1 MNNSAAILPRLVF
14 GLATLVAISSAVANE
29 APPKQDWPDLSTLPN
44 YFHDA
49 AGKKPLRASVNMY
62 VAKMRSAPGRDVSVR
77 PSALGDMHDASKIAE
92 HVWKLERS
100 LSQRGIH
107 VVRNLDAQGIRAA
120 ADVTDVMPVLYHGE
134 FDVPIYPTNRV
145 VVRLNDG
152 NRQEELQAIADHYG
166 CDLIKKSRG
175 TYRFVLAI
183 RDTDQVNPVALAN
196 WLHEIG
202 DLTDYAE
209 PAFHHPKLAFAPDP
223 INDPIYAQ
231 QWHLDN
237 DVANGAAEGSDLNME
252 AAWDT
257 SYGATA
263 LGSPTVIVSVLDECV
278 EKFHP
283 DLFPNWAA
291 GLDLDNEVP
300 DDDPSPDF
308 GERHGT
314 ACAGLAVA
322 AANNIG
328 VRGTAPNCGLIGVKF
343 FGASI
348 EEMADGFYFS
358 MDPDNNGDHSDG
370 AAVLSNSWSFGDGT
384 LLPPDVVNAIN
395 TVATTG
401 RNGLGVNILFASG
414 NNDHTVNGV
423 TALAQ
428 LATTMAVGG
437 TNSHNKHT
445 EFSDVGPEIGI
456 TTPTN
461 DRGDDGVR
469 FPWIDITTVDNTGDS
484 GYNGLPDLDYTN
496 GFGGTS
502 AATPEA
508 AGLLALI
515 ISQDE
520 TMTAAQARAILQHT
534 AVRIDE
540 PYGRFDGVTSHSH
553 RFGFGQAD
561 GGLAMAAA
569 AGGVRWPDRIKQLTV
584 TPLGNDLQL
593 SWSTPLNDYAGSLL
607 VRSSVPFAWT
617 PTDGVT
623 YTVGQFV
630 APGVEVIHV
639 AGLSS
644 YLEVGATQGG
654 YFYGVYPYSA
664 LTRYGFGAR
673 NHRIQGSTSIFYD
686 NSQSV
691 DPGWTTG
698 GTGNEWTRG
707 TPTSSNSAFLGQVV
721 SGSGP
726 LGGLNGS
733 RAIGGDQCWGTDM
746 ASTYNAF
753 ADAYLQT
760 PLLNLTGV
768 TDQVFLEYYDWCMFE
783 TFYDLAT
790 IEVLDAQGQFIGYI
804 DGDTGG
810 DYDWTRR
817 VYDISAF
824 AGQPIHI
831 RFRIQTDGAIQRDG
845 WFIDEVRVSV
855 ATLDNLPPV
864 VEDVYAE
871 TNTNVSGFVAFDGTD
886 PNVGTLLSFVI
897 ESLPQHATLID
908 PFDATVIAATP
919 YTLKNNGFLVT
930 FDPDTDYE
938 GPDGF
943 TYHAMDESLPSNT
956 GAVSLSIGT
965 PVVAYDFPLNTDP
978 GWLTDGLWA
987 FGVPQGLEGD
997 PTSGFT
1003 GPNVYGYNLAGA
1015 YEDNLPLQF
1024 LTTLPMNC
1032 TGLSRVTLEFRRWLG
1047 IESASFD
1054 SAAIEVST
1062 NGVDWSSVWS
1072 HSGTGDIEET
1082 AWSLQSFNAG
1092 AVADGQ
1098 SFVQFRWA
1106 MGPTDGGDTFA
1117 GWNLD
1122 DIQVLGIGTAQV
1134 NQPPYAFG
1142 QYAETAVNVDVDLT
1156 LAGVDVNDDGLAFV
1170 ITQLPQF
1177 GTLIDTGAGV
1187 IASVPYELVGG
1198 GADLTYSPNAN
1209 STGFD
1214 SIQFQINDGT
1224 LSSNV
1229 AEVTVRVINPTP
1241 FPFVDDFESGPPL
1254 GSDWTADST
1263 GPGRIFVSDTF
1274 GPIGTYHVILD
1285 SGASSTFAMNELT
1298 LAINLEGASNVLLR
1312 YDWVSLGDENHSLPA
1327 SWTGSEEGDGVA
1339 VSEDG
1344 VEWHLIANLTNGSS
1358 THQTVTLD
1366 LDQLVADAGLTYNN
1380 TFRIR
1385 FQQYDNNP
1393 ADVDG
1398 IGLDNISVLQGTDD
1412 PIIATSNFPD
1422 GRVGE
1427 LFGPFPLS
1435 SIGGDA
1441 PILWT
1446 TPVVFTETSTGTN
1459 GFLAGGVAQNWFAD
1473 DVAFDYAL
1481 PFTFP
1486 FFGEDHTDVKIAV
1499 DGWINFGSFVGST
1512 HNNSPILLR
1521 ANKRIAPLWDDQDTS
1536 VSGDIYIDDQ
1546 ISGQVTFRWE
1556 TQSTG
1561 GPCNYAATLFSD
1573 GHIRF
1578 DYGAGNQTAPNI
1590 GVSAGDLDRYF
1601 FASYDGVGDLGF
1613 ADSILLDFGK
1623 LPPGLSADING
1634 VVTGTPTTPGSFMP
1648 FFRIEDASLRTDEK
1662 VIPFTVLSALFGD
1675 SDHDGDVDY
1684 LDLQQ
1689 FIVCQEDETPSG
1701 ACFDSFDGDGNDR
1714 VDLYDFALF
1723 QQAFTGPL

>member
-1 MNNSAAILPRLVF
+1 MRTGTATLQRLAF
-14 GLATLVAISSAVANE
+14 GLATLIVLFPATADEI
-29 APPKQDWPDLSTLPN
+29 PPKDGWPDLSSLPD

-49 AGKKPLRASVNMY
+49 AGKKPLRASTTMY
-62 VAKMRSAPGRDVSVR
+62 VARMRSAPGRNRTIR
-77 PSALGDMHDASKIAE
+77 PTAFGDLPEASKIAR
-92 HVWKLERS
+92 HVWKLERN
-100 LSQRGIH
+100 LTQRGVH
-107 VVRNLDAQGIRAA
+107 VVRNMNAQQVRVAP
-120 ADVTDVMPVLYHGE
+120 DVTDVMPVLHHG
-134 FDVPIYPTNRV
+134 DRDTPIYPTNRV
-145 VVRLNDG
+145 VVRLNDA
-152 NRQEELQAIADHYG
+152 NRQDELKQIADHYN
-166 CDLIKKSRG
+166 CDLIKKKRG
-175 TYRFVLAI
+175 VNRFVLVA
-183 RDTDQVNPVALAN
+183 RDTDRVNPVALAN

-223 INDPIYAQ
+223 INDPIYPQ
-231 QWHLDN
+231 QWHLEN
-237 DVANGAAEGSDLNME
+237 DVANGAAAGSDMNME
-252 AAWDT
+252 AAWDS
-257 SYGATA
+257 SYGPTA

-395 TVATTG
+395 TVAVTG

-469 FPWIDITTVDNTGDS
+469 FPWIDVTTVDNTGES
-484 GYNGLPDLDYTN
+484 GYNGLPDLDYTDE
-496 GFGGTS
+496 FGGTS
-502 AATPEA
+502 SSTPEA

-520 TMTAAQARAILQHT
+520 TMTAAEAVAILQHT

-540 PYGRFDGVTSHSH
+540 PYGRFDGITSHSH

-561 GGLAMAAA
+561 GGQAMAAA
-569 AGGVRWPDRIKQLTV
+569 TAGVRWPDRIKQLTV
-584 TPLGNDLQL
+584 TPIGSDLQL
-593 SWSTPLNDYAGSLL
+593 SWSTPLDNYAGSLL
-607 VRSSVPFAWT
+607 VRSSVPFGWT

-623 YTVGQFV
+623 YTAGQFV
-630 APGVEVIHV
+630 APGVEVV
-639 AGLSS
+639 QASALSS
-644 YLEVGATQGG
+644 YLEVGAAQGG
-654 YFYGVYPYSA
+654 FFYGVYPFSA
-664 LTRYGFGAR
+664 LMRYGFGAR
-673 NHRIQGSTSIFYD
+673 NQRIQGATSILYD
-686 NSQSV
+686 NSQGV
-691 DPGWTTG
+691 DPGWSTG
-698 GTGNEWTRG
+698 GSGNEWTRG
-707 TPTSSNSAFLGQVV
+707 TPTSTNSSFFGQVV
-721 SGSGP
+721 TGSGP
-726 LGGLNGS
+726 LAGLNGT
-733 RAIGGDQCWGTDM
+733 RAIGGDMCWGTDL

-768 TDQVFLEYYDWCMFE
+768 SDQVFLEYDDWCMFE
-783 TFYDLAT
+783 TFYDRAT
-790 IEVLDAQGQFIGYI
+790 IEVVDAQGQFLGYI
-804 DGDTGG
+804 DDDAGG
-810 DYDWTRR
+810 DYDWTHR

-824 AGQPIHI
+824 AGQPIYI
-831 RFRIQTDGAIQRDG
+831 RFRIQSDGVIQRDG

-855 ATLDNLPPV
+855 ATLGNLPPV
-864 VEDVYAE
+864 VEDIYAQ
-871 TNTNVSGFVAFDGTD
+871 TDTNVNGFVALNGTD
-886 PNVGTLLSFVI
+886 PNVGTALSFVI
-897 ESLPQHATLID
+897 DSLPQHATLTD
-908 PFDATVIAATP
+908 PFDATVIASVP

-930 FDPDTDYE
+930 FEPDTDYE

-956 GAVSLSIGT
+956 ANVALSIGT
-965 PVVAYDFPLNTDP
+965 PVVAYDFPLDVDP

-987 FGVPQGLEGD
+987 FGVPQGLAGD

-1003 GPNVYGYNLAGA
+1003 GSNVYGYNLAGA
-1015 YEDNLPLQF
+1015 YEDNLPPQY

-1032 TGLSRVTLEFRRWLG
+1032 TGLSRVTLEFQRWLG

-1054 SAAIEVST
+1054 SASVEVST
-1062 NGVDWSSVWS
+1062 NGTDWSAIWN
-1072 HSGTGDIEET
+1072 HSGTGDLEET

-1098 SFVQFRWA
+1098 PYVQFRWA

-1122 DIQVLGIGTAQV
+1122 DIQVLGIGTAPA
-1134 NQPPYAFG
+1134 NQPPYAFD
-1142 QYAETAVNVDVDLT
+1142 QYAETAINVDVDLT
-1156 LAGVDVNDDGLAFV
+1156 LQAVDVNSDGLAFV

-1177 GTLIDTGAGV
+1177 GTLIDAGAGN

-1214 SIQFQINDGT
+1214 TFNFRVSDGA
-1224 LSSNV
+1224 LSSNI
-1229 AEVTVRVINPTP
+1229 AEITVRSIDPAP
-1241 FPFVDDFESGPPL
+1241 FPFTDDFESGPPL
-1254 GSDWTADST
+1254 GPDWSADST
-1263 GPGRIFVSDTF
+1263 GPGRIYVSDSF
-1274 GPIGTYHVILD
+1274 GPVGSHHLVLD
-1285 SGASSTFAMNELT
+1285 SGASSTFALNELN
-1298 LAINLEGASNVLLR
+1298 LAIDLEGASNVLLQ
-1312 YDWVSLGDENHSLPA
+1312 YDWKDLGDENHFLPA

-1344 VEWHLIANLTNGSS
+1344 IKWHLISDLTDGTATYQS
-1358 THQTVTLD
+1358 VTLD
-1366 LDQLVADAGLTYNN
+1366 LDQLVANAGLTYNN

-1398 IGLDNISVLQGTDD
+1398 LSLDNIGVLQGTED
-1412 PIIATSNFPD
+1412 PIIATANLPD
-1422 GRVGE
+1422 GQLGQA
-1427 LFGPFPLS
+1427 FGPFQLS

-1446 TPVVFTETSTGTN
+1446 TPIVFTETSAGTN
-1459 GFLAGGVAQNWFAD
+1459 GFLVGGVAQNWFGD
-1473 DVAFDYAL
+1473 DVTFDYTL

-1486 FFGEDHTDVKIAV
+1486 FYGENHTEVKIAV
-1499 DGWINFGSFVGST
+1499 DGWINFGTFVGST
-1512 HNNSPILLR
+1512 HNNSAILLR

-1536 VSGDIYIDDQ
+1536 VSGDIYIDEGTAD
-1546 ISGQVTFRWE
+1546 QVTIRWE
-1556 TQSTG
+1556 TESSG
-1561 GPCNYAATLFSD
+1561 GPCNYAATLYSD
-1573 GHIRF
+1573 GKIRF
-1578 DYGAGNQTAPNI
+1578 DYGSGNQTTPNI

-1601 FASYDGVGDLGF
+1601 FASYDGVGDLGL
-1613 ADSILLDFGK
+1613 ANSIWLDFAK
-1623 LPPGLSADING
+1623 LPPGLSADANG
-1634 VVTGTPTTPGSFMP
+1634 LVSGTPTATGTFLPV
-1648 FFRIEDASLRTDEK
+1648 FRIEDASLRTDEQA
-1662 VIPFTVLSALFGD
+1662 IPITILSGLFGD
-1675 SDHDGDVDY
+1675 SDNDGDVDII
-1684 LDLQQ
+1684 DLQQ
-1689 FIVCQEDETPSG
+1689 FIVCLEDETPNG
-1701 ACFDSFDGDGNDR
+1701 ACLDTFDGDGNDR
-1714 VDLYDFALF
+1714 VDLFDFGMF
-1723 QQAFTGPL
+1723 QQAYTGPG